1 MSATLMR
8 SECRKFAPNIF
19 NKSKCTN
26 CFRQK
31 EEHSAEALQSNRAT
45 RKVAKCGYLFVA
57 PGWDFS
63 NPLNRT
69 KRWQRRWFVLY
80 DDGELSYSVDEHP
93 ETVPQ
98 ASIDMNKVL
107 EVTDGEEVTGHAFS
121 LAITAPDRVHFVK
134 GTCREECRWWG
145 DVLSVFPRSK
155 LTSTVRGTHEGRHK
169 RNATFPGG
177 QATSILQK
185 PPSVR
190 AATPNEPRP
199 RFNSCHTEP
208 SSLRHSPAPSW
219 LPVEAEAFP
228 TRDVTTPTEA
238 QPPPEIPATVP
249 VETRKVYRD
258 QPASSASPPTRDKIQ
273 SEEKVRTRRVAN
285 REKRGVK
292 TGRSFSEDFS
302 GMLPTWR
309 ERSKTESTSE
319 HQDARRILLDEYT
332 SECDKQRDEKLKD
345 IAESLTRPR
354 YRRNNQSRSPSAASS
369 TVYHTKPTR
378 DGECSEEEQKKGYE
392 RMGSPVLPH
401 SDHIDGGDKLV
412 RGDPDGC
419 GLDISTHRYSPSSE
433 LRVDLPAEDLLNI
446 KKGWLMKQGLN
457 KEWNKHWF
465 VLRGA
470 ALMYYRDP
478 TAEDKGILDGVID
491 LSGVNS
497 ITEVQ
502 VARNYG
508 FQTLTWDD
516 RRYVL
521 SAVTAGIRANWMSAV
536 RRAAGLQD
544 PSSAGVCERTL
555 SVGEKL
561 ERELDSSQQLASPIG
576 QLERE
581 PSIVLSASLTPRS
594 ILFSSDEEYRTAS
607 EGGRRE
613 SEDWGEP
620 LAPLPPSPPLNRTP
634 ISRVKEKARSRSNSR
649 SRVYKRS
656 KSSPPSSRRST
667 LDSVRADDLLLAC
680 CGELPESDAEESVGV
695 DSVKSSLC
703 DTDNQ
708 SSEMEDLKR
717 QLSVALCEVSN
728 AEKELLR
735 LRQRKSDSS
744 ALEQQLQDL
753 LKTLERTEE
762 ELRQKTKEATE
773 AEALRKSY
781 TELLRE
787 HEEVLTQWRQ
797 QASGDEWRELYQQL
811 EARYHEDSEEWQQKL
826 TDAESAL
833 AAACCRCDALTR
845 EAAEATSLGER
856 LARGI
861 EENEA
866 LYRRV
871 RELEGR
877 AGSTSSSS
885 AGGSNGL
892 TTSRDKGRSVDS
904 LSDLTNIDLDLDL
917 AQIDKERL
925 VEEYED
931 LRGRFEKAVAEIR
944 AMKRELRE
952 SHALYDDLEL
962 TVITLRQ
969 DGKRREEANDAQ
981 SALMAARV
989 EDLTLK
995 LTAAEKQVRGLKQKL
1010 SKSDS
1015 REKRRSLSLKGRE
1028 SFQIC
1033 KELEEKLAELEAK
1046 ITSIETG
1053 QPLTPT
1059 ASPRPMKHA
1068 RSESPQ
1074 SRRDTSNGE
1083 GGSKGSSRIRRKSLD
1098 SATSSEP
1105 MKVLIRLTSLESKVA
1120 KAAGRI
1126 AKKVED
1132 DTEQETSHTKS
1143 MRLSSPKR
1151 PHQVEVSVEP
1161 APDTLSAEEERL
1173 ANLEN
1178 AVVTT
1183 RTKVQECLNLV
1194 ATFKSPSPKSHLSY
1208 SDGFIYLENRL
1219 GEVKDTLEKCSVI
1232 YKDVDMKI
1240 SSSCGS
1246 VELVRGATVQCV
1258 IGRLENLL
1266 QCKLKELATKKS
1278 ELINLGRYDQEAR
1291 MHLLAEKLAYE
1302 SVLVGRIVQAVASC
1316 EDTSSGFRKRVLD
1329 SEIVE
1334 CNRLISELKSKLKG
1348 NTESKSDSYETSLA
1362 HLTKVLSARLVA
1374 QGRLASA
1381 NGAVIQRSELTGK
1394 EGWHLNVS
1402 STDATEM
1409 LLKHQQELEA
1419 CMREY
1424 RMKKLE
1430 HLAQTLAIETLSL
1443 SNEHEQTKNDVTP
1456 DKKLEQQRTG
1466 RSPTPTLEDRRIRE
1480 AWTMAQETVN
1490 HELIQAEISHVTMRC
1505 GQAYETSL
1513 AKEQEAMFS
1522 FLASQR
1528 AVLEQWSDTV
1538 EGILRQEMES
1548 GIDELTRKYEEYV
1561 AKLKK
1566 DKTVRSLNHSE
1577 EAMLESRR
1585 LLAEFADMTAHK
1597 ALIDARIA
1605 VICNETPPMETSD
1618 NSITNDNSDELHIA
1632 SSDEVISRLLAD
1644 PEQDEFRVDPTMR
1657 MEFQYLFEQFSQK
1670 CRSSVSRGF
1679 SGKRGVGRGGA
1690 VVSDEVHIQSVKDS
1704 LVYLQKE
1711 LQLALDK
1718 CNIHVEEE
1726 HDCGSGEDPWDDMC
1740 SKCDALR
1747 RQITSLIE
1755 YVVQGRDCNRCQQ
1768 LQETLHRLTSE
1779 HEQELEALQR
1789 CQEREMARLRGELEQ
1804 QRHSLVCQHEQEQ
1817 AQLKERARR
1826 LERRLGTLDSEYA
1839 QQVENLRA
1847 AYHKTLS
1854 AGLERDV
1861 DGEENIRQRYQAEIE
1876 QLRALC
1882 EKGLVAMENS
1892 HRRIIAE
1899 LEEKH
1904 RQELEQLRHEK
1915 EQALAEE
1922 TQATLAA
1929 LDAMRKAHETE
1940 VQKEITKFK
1949 SEFIKKMQSTH
1960 DIGALHKEHE
1970 AEMEEIK
1977 QEILSLSER
1986 YSVKCVESA
1995 SLEEQLGVVTKQ
2007 LAQAQQH
2014 IQQLDARNKQ
2024 LRAHLVSEASELEAD
2039 SGGNAAQLLQQRE
2052 RELEQKCEEM
2062 DQLQH
2067 ELDAAKTHGEQL
2079 SALCAQL
2086 SDGYMCTEHCHSNRM
2101 GPLWERLRQL
2111 AAAWPPHSTELM
2123 RSPKKSCHR
2132 NSSSSTFLSV
2142 APLRSPSPNPL
2153 SGMVAERKKMF
2164 EP

>member
-1 MSATLMR
+1 
-8 SECRKFAPNIF
+8 
-19 NKSKCTN
+19 
-26 CFRQK
+26 
-31 EEHSAEALQSNRAT
+31 
-45 RKVAKCGYLFVA
+45 
-57 PGWDFS
+57 
-63 NPLNRT
+63 
-69 KRWQRRWFVLY
+69 
-80 DDGELSYSVDEHP
+80 
-93 ETVPQ
+93 
-98 ASIDMNKVL
+98 MNKVL

-145 DVLSVFPRSK
+145 DVLAVFPRSK
-155 LTSTVRGTHEGRHK
+155 GRHK

-177 QATSILQK
+177 QTTSILQQ

-190 AATPNEPRP
+190 AATPSEPRP

-219 LPVEAEAFP
+219 LPVETEAFP
-228 TRDVTTPTEA
+228 TRDVTTPTET
-238 QPPPEIPATVP
+238 QPTPELPVTVP
-249 VETRKVYRD
+249 VDLRKVYHD

-273 SEEKVRTRRVAN
+273 SEEKIRTRRVAN

-309 ERSKTESTSE
+309 DRSKTESPSE
-319 HQDARRILLDEYT
+319 HTDARRILLDEYT
-332 SECDKQRDEKLKD
+332 SECDKQREEKLKD

-354 YRRNNQSRSPSAASS
+354 CRRINQSRSTAAAANS
-369 TVYHTKPTR
+369 VYQPQPTR
-378 DGECSEEEQKKGYE
+378 DGECSEEERKKDFS
-392 RMGSPVLPH
+392 RTGSPVISH
-401 SDHIDGGDKLV
+401 SDQIDGGGDKLV

-446 KKGWLMKQGLN
+446 KKGWLMKQGLS

-491 LSGVNS
+491 LNGINS
-497 ITEVQ
+497 ISEVQ

-521 SAVTAGIRANWMSAV
+521 SAVTAGIRSNWMSAL
-536 RRAAGLQD
+536 RRAAGLQE
-544 PSSAGVCERTL
+544 PPAAGGCDKTL

-561 ERELDSSQQLASPIG
+561 EQELDSSQQLMSPVG
-576 QLERE
+576 QLEQE
-581 PSIVLSASLTPRS
+581 PSVVPSTPLTPRS

-634 ISRVKEKARSRSNSR
+634 ISRVKEKARSRVYRR
-649 SRVYKRS
+649 SR
-656 KSSPPSSRRST
+656 SSPPSSRRST
-667 LDSVRADDLLLAC
+667 LDSIRADDLLLAC

-695 DSVKSSLC
+695 DSVKSSLY

-717 QLSVALCEVSN
+717 QLNVALCEVSS

-735 LRQRKSDSS
+735 LRQRKTDVV

-753 LKTLERTEE
+753 LKTLEHTQQ
-762 ELRQKTKEATE
+762 ELRQKTKEAAE

-781 TELLRE
+781 GELLRE

-797 QASGDEWRELYQQL
+797 QANGEDWRELYQQL
-811 EARYHEDSEEWQQKL
+811 EARYHEDNEEWQQKL

-833 AAACCRCDALTR
+833 AAACCRSDALTR
-845 EAAEATSLGER
+845 EAAEAASLGDQ

-877 AGSTSSSS
+877 AGSASGSS

-892 TTSRDKGRSVDS
+892 SASREKGRSVDS

-962 TVITLRQ
+962 TLITLRQ
-969 DGKRREEANDAQ
+969 DGKRREEACDAQ
-981 SALMAARV
+981 AALMAARV

-995 LTAAEKQVRGLKQKL
+995 LTAAEKQVRALKQKL

-1033 KELEEKLAELEAK
+1033 KELEEKLTELEAK
-1046 ITSIETG
+1046 ITSLETG
-1053 QPLTPT
+1053 QPVMIP
-1059 ASPRPMKHA
+1059 ASPRPVKHT

-1074 SRRDTSNGE
+1074 SKRVTSNGD
-1083 GGSKGSSRIRRKSLD
+1083 GVSRGSSRVRRKSLD

-1105 MKVLIRLTSLESKVA
+1105 MKVLIRLSSLESKVA
-1120 KAAGRI
+1120 KAADRI
-1126 AKKVED
+1126 TKKVGD
-1132 DTEQETSHTKS
+1132 DSGQLVSHSKDVH
-1143 MRLSSPKR
+1143 LSSQKR
-1151 PHQVEVSVEP
+1151 LHHVEVSVEP
-1161 APDTLSAEEERL
+1161 APDSIGIEVERIFI
-1173 ANLEN
+1173 LEN
-1178 AVVTT
+1178 AVVTA
-1183 RTKVQECLNLV
+1183 RAKVQECLNLV
-1194 ATFKSPSPKSHLSY
+1194 ASFKSSVSKSHPSY
-1208 SDGFIYLENRL
+1208 SDGFQCLEDCL
-1219 GEVKDTLEKCSVI
+1219 GEVKHVLEKCSDSGNETEFKVI
-1232 YKDVDMKI
+1232 SG
-1240 SSSCGS
+1240 SSNS
-1246 VELVRGATVQCV
+1246 VETVRYAAVQCV
-1258 IGRLENLL
+1258 VGKLENLL
-1266 QCKLKELATKKS
+1266 QTKLKDIAVRKAELVK
-1278 ELINLGRYDQEAR
+1278 LGRFDRKAR
-1291 MHLLAEKLAYE
+1291 MQLLAEKLAYE
-1302 SVLVGRIVQAVASC
+1302 SVLVGRIAQAVTCS
-1316 EDTSSGFRKRVLD
+1316 EDNSSSFRKRVLY

-1334 CNRLISELKSKLKG
+1334 CNRLILELKSKLKG
-1348 NTESKSDSYETSLA
+1348 TGDVKSDCYETSLV
-1362 HLTKVLSARLVA
+1362 HLTRVLSARLMA
-1374 QGRLASA
+1374 QGRLASSC
-1381 NGAVIQRSELTGK
+1381 GFSRSEV
-1394 EGWHLNVS
+1394 GWNLKPS

-1409 LLKHQQELEA
+1409 LLKQQQELEEY
-1419 CMREY
+1419 MREY
-1424 RMKKLE
+1424 RMVKLE
-1430 HLAQTLAIETLSL
+1430 QLAQTLAIETLSL
-1443 SNEHEQTKNDVTP
+1443 ANEHEHTKNISV
-1456 DKKLEQQRTG
+1456 DKKLEQQKSG
-1466 RSPTPTLEDRRIRE
+1466 RSPSLTLEDRRIRE

-1490 HELIQAEISHVTMRC
+1490 RELIQAEISHVTMRC

-1513 AKEQEAMFS
+1513 AVEQEAMFS

-1548 GIDELTRKYEEYV
+1548 GIDELTRKYEECL
-1561 AKLKK
+1561 AKLKEK
-1566 DKTVRSLNHSE
+1566 SLRSLSHGE
-1577 EAMLESRR
+1577 ESMLESRR
-1585 LLAEFADMTAHK
+1585 LLSEFADMIAHK

-1605 VICNETPPMETSD
+1605 VICNETPPVESPH
-1618 NSITNDNSDELHIA
+1618 NSITNGTSN
-1632 SSDEVISRLLAD
+1632 EVIADLQIEDSDDICRLLAD
-1644 PEQDEFRVDPTMR
+1644 PGQDSFRVDPAMV
-1657 MEFQYLFEQFSQK
+1657 MEFQYLFQQFSQK
-1670 CRSSVSRGF
+1670 CNSSVLHVFGNKTYSETVVTDQDRI
-1679 SGKRGVGRGGA
+1679 RGV
-1690 VVSDEVHIQSVKDS
+1690 IDS

-1711 LQLALDK
+1711 LQIALDK
-1718 CNIHVEEE
+1718 CNIHEEE
-1726 HDCGSGEDPWDDMC
+1726 ADDCDTRVDSWDDVC
-1740 SKCDALR
+1740 SKCATLR
-1747 RQITSLIE
+1747 SQVTSLVG
-1755 YVVQGRDCNRCQQ
+1755 YVLQGRDCHRCQQ
-1768 LQETLHRLTSE
+1768 LQETVQRLASE
-1779 HEQELEALQR
+1779 HEQELQTLQR
-1789 CQEREMARLRGELEQ
+1789 CQEREMARLHGELEQ
-1804 QRHSLVCQHEQEQ
+1804 QRRSLVCQHEQEQ

-1854 AGLERDV
+1854 AGLERDIE
-1861 DGEENIRQRYQAEIE
+1861 GEENIWQRYQAEIE

-1904 RQELEQLRHEK
+1904 RQEIEQLRHEK

-1949 SEFIKKMQSTH
+1949 SEFVKKMQSTH

-1995 SLEEQLGVVTKQ
+1995 ALEEQLGVITKQ
-2007 LAQAQQH
+2007 LTQAQQH

-2024 LRAHLVSEASELEAD
+2024 LRAHLVSEVSELEV
-2039 SGGNAAQLLQQRE
+2039 GLEGNAAQLLRQRE
-2052 RELEQKCEEM
+2052 HELEQKCEEV

-2067 ELDAAKTHGEQL
+2067 QLDAAKTHGEQL

-2086 SDGYMCTEHCHSNRM
+2086 SDAYICTEHCHSNRM

-2111 AAAWPPHSTELM
+2111 AAAWPYRNTDAQVREADHQSKPYGVTKAQGSNSSKSKQRKEPPALATAELK

-2132 NSSSSTFLSV
+2132 NPSLSSTFLLV
-2142 APLRSPSPNPL
+2142 APLRSTSPCPL